1 MKGIFDYSSTS
12 GSDTDDLS
20 RSVLDRDDELLTKA
34 LSESMREVKKCRNA
48 LNVANF
54 VVTDLRTKN
63 EHLVQQSFRKKF
75 DANSGSSK
83 VVESTNDD
91 TTAMAVPLPTND
103 FFEVREDV
111 DGGVEEKKYQPEQN
125 R

>member
-1 MKGIFDYSSTS
+1 
-12 GSDTDDLS
+12 
-20 RSVLDRDDELLTKA
+20 
-34 LSESMREVKKCRNA
+34 MREVKKCRNA

-103 FFEVREDV
+103 FFEVRGDV
-111 DGGVEEKKYQPEQN
+111 DGGVEEKKYQPEEEQSQVVDIEN
-125 R
+125 QDNKKKRR